1 MFINLILVIIGG
13 GLGSAARFGLSS
25 WVNQLMQVRSVFP
38 YGTLAVN
45 LAGSFLA
52 GLVWGLSTETTMKPE
67 TRIFLMVGF
76 LGGFTTF
83 SSYALESYNLFNN
96 GEIKN
101 ALINIFVNNIGS
113 LLLVIAGVILARYIL
128 KGSRGGI

>member
-1 MFINLILVIIGG
+1 MFINFILIIIGG
-13 GLGSAARFGLSS
+13 GLGSAARFGLSV

-38 YGTLAVN
+38 YGTLTVN

-67 TRIFLMVGF
+67 TRIFLLVGF